1 MMKLLVAA
9 ALAGVVKGQSQCSP
23 DYLAQINTLCCTD
36 ASGQDICHGVCARA
50 HSLCVCL
57 SLSVAFSH
65 ALFVFTQVESR
76 PSATA
81 TAPPCSSCALV
92 PPLVAPSPPRSE
104 ARLVCVSDRLEWVR
118 AGLLRQLRHCRAAA
132 VYEHPGHDVP
142 LHGTLPVCGAS
153 VCVAGDNH
161 CFGCVL
167 AVPPVLCPEPQLLP
181 GCDLHASSGRSHL
194 QQAAVH
200 GLCLWP
206 WPHGRRSDLR
216 RPAGVRDQ

>member
-76 PSATA
+76 PS
-81 TAPPCSSCALV
+81 
-92 PPLVAPSPPRSE
+92 E
-104 ARLVCVSDRLEWVR
+104 
-118 AGLLRQLRHCRAAA
+118 RQLRHHVPRA
-132 VYEHPGHDVP
+132 H
-142 LHGTLPVCGAS
+142 
-153 VCVAGDNH
+153 
-161 CFGCVL
+161 
-167 AVPPVLCPEPQLLP
+167 
-181 GCDLHASSGRSHL
+181 
-194 QQAAVH
+194 
-200 GLCLWP
+200 
-206 WPHGRRSDLR
+206 
-216 RPAGVRDQ
+216 